1 MFTEFACQNSQCLFV
16 WQSLRFFTYNSKNP
30 KKSGK
35 HNHQNSTSS
44 TIQKPDF
51 WYPVKSCP
59 SISLFAK
66 SDDFHAPI
74 HLRRDRYGSPGSF
87 LMCDLAVIHG
97 MGFCALALDSLRALA
112 VASKILGPRGTVGW
126 IMVESVLDIQ
136 HIWDIW
142 DIRDDIW
149 DIRDD
154 RSSFIPYII
163 IYPRIFVYV

>member
-1 MFTEFACQNSQCLFV
+1 
-16 WQSLRFFTYNSKNP
+16 
-30 KKSGK
+30 
-35 HNHQNSTSS
+35 
-44 TIQKPDF
+44 
-51 WYPVKSCP
+51 
-59 SISLFAK
+59 
-66 SDDFHAPI
+66 
-74 HLRRDRYGSPGSF
+74 
-87 LMCDLAVIHG
+87 MCDLAVIHG

-112 VASKILGPRGTVGW
+112 VASKILGPRGSRLNL
-126 IMVESVLDIQ
+126 VESVLDIQ